1 MKKLLN
7 VILNLFVKPK
17 LDERKQALRKKLEK
31 EISETDSEWVKIRNQ
46 VYLELL
52 DSADGKLMDL
62 LEKKINN
69 IWYVKRAVLVN
80 EYGFIL
86 LGAMGA
92 VSGAQIKFMYVI

>member
-17 LDERKQALRKKLEK
+17 LDERKQEKRKKLEK

-52 DSADGKLMDL
+52 DSADGKLMDI
-62 LEKKINN
+62 LEKKIDS
-69 IWYVKRAVLVN
+69 I
-80 EYGFIL
+80 
-86 LGAMGA
+86 
-92 VSGAQIKFMYVI
+92 

>member
-69 IWYVKRAVLVN
+69 I
-80 EYGFIL
+80 
-86 LGAMGA
+86 
-92 VSGAQIKFMYVI
+92 

>member
-7 VILNLFVKPK
+7 AILNLFVKPK
-17 LDERKQALRKKLEK
+17 LDERKQALREKLEK
-31 EISETDSEWVKIRNQ
+31 EIAETDSNWVKIRNQ

-69 IWYVKRAVLVN
+69 I
-80 EYGFIL
+80 
-86 LGAMGA
+86 
-92 VSGAQIKFMYVI
+92 

>member
-7 VILNLFVKPK
+7 AILNLFVKPK
-17 LDERKQALRKKLEK
+17 LEERKQTLREKLEK

-69 IWYVKRAVLVN
+69 I
-80 EYGFIL
+80 
-86 LGAMGA
+86 
-92 VSGAQIKFMYVI
+92 

>member
-7 VILNLFVKPK
+7 AILNLFIKPK
-17 LDERKQALRKKLEK
+17 LEERKQALREKLEK

-46 VYLELL
+46 IYLELL

-69 IWYVKRAVLVN
+69 I
-80 EYGFIL
+80 
-86 LGAMGA
+86 
-92 VSGAQIKFMYVI
+92 

>member
-7 VILNLFVKPK
+7 AILNLFVKPK
-17 LDERKQALRKKLEK
+17 LDERKQALREKLEK

-46 VYLELL
+46 IYLELL

-69 IWYVKRAVLVN
+69 I
-80 EYGFIL
+80 
-86 LGAMGA
+86 
-92 VSGAQIKFMYVI
+92 

>member
-7 VILNLFVKPK
+7 AILNLFIKPK
-17 LDERKQALRKKLEK
+17 LEERKQALRKKLEK

-69 IWYVKRAVLVN
+69 I
-80 EYGFIL
+80 
-86 LGAMGA
+86 
-92 VSGAQIKFMYVI
+92 

>member
-7 VILNLFVKPK
+7 AILNLFVKPK

-52 DSADGKLMDL
+52 DSADGKLMDI
-62 LEKKINN
+62 LEKKIDN
-69 IWYVKRAVLVN
+69 I
-80 EYGFIL
+80 
-86 LGAMGA
+86 
-92 VSGAQIKFMYVI
+92 

>member
-7 VILNLFVKPK
+7 AILNLFIKPK
-17 LDERKQALRKKLEK
+17 LEERKQALREKLEK
-31 EISETDSEWVKIRNQ
+31 EIAETDSNWVKIRNQ

-69 IWYVKRAVLVN
+69 I
-80 EYGFIL
+80 
-86 LGAMGA
+86 
-92 VSGAQIKFMYVI
+92 